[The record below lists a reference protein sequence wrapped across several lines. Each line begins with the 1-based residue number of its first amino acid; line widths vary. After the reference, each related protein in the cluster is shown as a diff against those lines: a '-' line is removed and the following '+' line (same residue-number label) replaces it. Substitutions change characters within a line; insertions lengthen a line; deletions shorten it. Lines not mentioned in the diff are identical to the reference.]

1 MESGMEDQKKFTA
14 TEMSMRTN
22 IRRQRADVLMNEI
35 LQAIRPFVDR
45 ESEEEI
51 YHSLVNLLREHGAEI
66 VTDHTR
72 KEAGL
77 PPRGPDGW
85 TVEEMMALEKMRLDA
100 LYRPFSMIV
109 SKDALKETTNG

>member
-1 MESGMEDQKKFTA
+1 MEDQKKFTA

-35 LQAIRPFVDR
+35 LHAIRPFVDR
-45 ESEEEI
+45 DVEERI
-51 YHSLVNLLREHGAEI
+51 YRALRSRLEEHGAEI
-66 VTDHTR
+66 ISDYTR

-100 LYRPFSMIV
+100 LYRPFSSIF
-109 SKDALKETTNG
+109 SKDALKESTNA